1 MIRTRK
7 AAQAWVEDQGVVVGK
22 SLFHA
27 QGNWFQ
33 AKHPEYPA
41 LTAYGRTYLE
51 AINNLLD
58 GIDEERAS
66 DARARESE
74 IPW

>member
-7 AAQAWVEDQGVVVGK
+7 AAQAWVEREGVQVAVVPVG
-22 SLFHA
+22 A
-27 QGNWFQ
+27 PITIR
-33 AKHPEYPA
+33 HPSYPDIVA
-41 LTAYGRTYLE
+41 TEWTYLAAVNALIT
-51 AINNLLD
+51 AID
-58 GIDEERAS
+58 DARAS